1 MPLSRER
8 GSESGQGGTCGGG
21 GESGAGTPSGEAGGK
36 DSEIK
41 AGFVSHIVDD
51 LLRTGVPDDLLRT
64 GGPDAVT
71 ATTVGAVD
79 GSLLTSTS
87 DAVHGVARP
96 SCLLL
101 SGERDNLAVEVVSG
115 CTIAAAPC
123 GHRSELE

>member
-21 GESGAGTPSGEAGGK
+21 GESGAGKPSEEAGGK

-41 AGFVSHIVDD
+41 AGFVSHIVN
-51 LLRTGVPDDLLRT
+51 DLLRT

-87 DAVHGVARP
+87 DAVRGVVRP

-101 SGERDNLAVEVVSG
+101 SGGRDNLAVEVVPG
-115 CTIAAAPC
+115 CAIATAPC
-123 GHRSELE
+123 GHQPELE